1 VLIVLVIAGSSALTR
16 LAGRICRLP
25 LTATACPPMD
35 ADDQRILGNLNR
47 RGYAATFFQLPALRR
62 DGRFPTNIEPWPQS
76 VLADQERLRDQCP
89 GWAPPIG

>member
-1 VLIVLVIAGSSALTR
+1 VLIVLVIAASSALTR

-35 ADDQRILGNLNR
+35 VDDQRILGNLNR
-47 RGYAATFFQLPALRR
+47 RGYAATFFRLPALRR

-76 VLADQERLRDQCP
+76 VLADQERLRDQCS